1 MQINKLQ
8 DLYEITDT
16 YKNQEVSG
24 NVTISSDSTIIN
36 LTIGGKEAFCNL
48 FPSNDSFGINI
59 TIEQFDPDLINYLID
74 IANTFINQN

>member
-36 LTIGGKEAFCNL
+36 LTIGGKQTFCSL
-48 FPSNDSFGINI
+48 FPSNNSFGINI
-59 TIEQFDPDLINYLID
+59 TIEQFDPDLIKYLID